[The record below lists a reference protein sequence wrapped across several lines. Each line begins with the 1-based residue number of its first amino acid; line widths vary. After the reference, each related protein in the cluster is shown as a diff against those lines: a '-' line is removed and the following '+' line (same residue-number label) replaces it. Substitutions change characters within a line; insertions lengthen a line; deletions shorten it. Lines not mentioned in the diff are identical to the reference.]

1 MEYLTAALFKAYN
14 RDPNRRICNSEEP
27 LLAEISRR
35 PDAKRECDRILNW
48 KSTIPA
54 KELRYFPQ
62 SIERLLQAWSA
73 TLDKADAQLDL
84 SNVSPA
90 ISAAEER
97 ATKAAISRIRA
108 CAKGI

>member
-1 MEYLTAALFKAYN
+1 MDYLTAALFKAYH

-62 SIERLLQAWSA
+62 SIERLLQSWSA

-84 SNVSPA
+84 
-90 ISAAEER
+90 ETHHGEDR
-97 ATKAAISRIRA
+97 ALKATLARIDS
-108 CAKGI
+108 CARGL